1 MTIKCFIG
9 RCQRVGSAPS
19 FQLRLRKRVR
29 QMVGHWS
36 LVRCRIRVFIIL
48 PTIILPTI
56 ILPTIIL
63 PTIFLPNIIPS
74 VGGLRRGRETGTER
88 SRILAGVICARGDL

>member
-1 MTIKCFIG
+1 
-9 RCQRVGSAPS
+9 
-19 FQLRLRKRVR
+19 
-29 QMVGHWS
+29 MVGHWS
-36 LVRCRIRVFIIL
+36 LVRCRIRVF
-48 PTIILPTI
+48 IILPTI